1 MALSMEEERILTE
14 IESQLGQDDPRLA
27 VRLSSFGR
35 LRRRRR
41 IRAIAAVVTAV
52 LVIASLIAAAF
63 VTLPA

>member
-14 IESQLGQDDPRLA
+14 IASQLGQDDPRLA

-41 IRAIAAVVTAV
+41 IRAIAAVVAAV
-52 LVIASLIAAAF
+52 LVIASLVGAAF
-63 VTLPA
+63 VTLPT